1 MILQD
6 SLHFNHVS
14 KNLTQKCSPYPLG
27 VLPPD
32 LALDLALDWELNSD
46 EDMDPSLAILEA
58 IEEDFHR
65 GVKTARPKIKC
76 RRKVLNLVSSI
87 NHGDSSASSYLW
99 KGKAH
104 MV

>member
-1 MILQD
+1 MERMD
-6 SLHFNHVS
+6 SH
-14 KNLTQKCSPYPLG
+14 YPLG
-27 VLPPD
+27 VLPPK
-32 LALDLALDWELNSD
+32 LTLDWDLNSD

-65 GVKTARPKIKC
+65 RVKAARPKTKG
-76 RRKVLNLVSSI
+76 RREVLNLVNSI
-87 NHGDSSASSYLW
+87 NYNDSSTSFRRR

>member
-1 MILQD
+1 MERMD
-6 SLHFNHVS
+6 SH
-14 KNLTQKCSPYPLG
+14 YPLG
-27 VLPPD
+27 VLPPK
-32 LALDLALDWELNSD
+32 LTLDWDLNSD

-65 GVKTARPKIKC
+65 RFKAARPKTKG
-76 RRKVLNLVSSI
+76 RREVLNLVNSI
-87 NHGDSSASSYLW
+87 NYNDSSTSFRRR